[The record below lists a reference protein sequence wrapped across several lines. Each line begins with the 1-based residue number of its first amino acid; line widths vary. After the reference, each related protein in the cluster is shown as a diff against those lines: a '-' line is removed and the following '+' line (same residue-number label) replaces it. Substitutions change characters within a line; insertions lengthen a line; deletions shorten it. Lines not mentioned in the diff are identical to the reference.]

1 MRGQVKKGYPMK
13 ILSACARLLAG
24 FFAIL
29 FIITA
34 LISLLLI
41 NAERH
46 FVDPELY
53 KRVLLEERVYD
64 SLPQLLSTQISA
76 GMTYN
81 PCAEDPSA
89 CEGED
94 VSEGDEGGPPDYF
107 KNMDAE
113 QWELLL
119 EEILSANW
127 LQAQTESVIDQL
139 FVFLDS
145 DDPTPNIT
153 ISLADIKSRLMGR
166 NGVETVLKIFEAQPT
181 CTQDQP
187 REITNSFESD
197 GSGAE
202 LLSCRP
208 PQDLLDQYLTTME
221 ETLNEVIKSLPDE
234 VALGENFMDSDLDE
248 EIETDEYEIQVGK
261 TLRRV
266 RTYMRLS
273 PIVPVGFLLLIA
285 VFGVRSYRELLRWWG
300 IPLLL
305 TSLIALVFSILS
317 MPIFNWVLKTFV
329 EFQIP
334 GYFSSEFVG
343 LGFDI
348 GSSVIRS
355 LVKAITI
362 QAGIFSLGGILM
374 IVASAFIKQRRTEPV
389 E

>member
-1 MRGQVKKGYPMK
+1 MK
-13 ILSACARLLAG
+13 IRSACARLLAG

-29 FIITA
+29 FIIAA
-34 LISLLLI
+34 LISLLLV
-41 NAERH
+41 NAEHH

-64 SLPQLLSTQISA
+64 SLPRLLSTQISA
-76 GMTYN
+76 GMTFN

-89 CEGED
+89 CEGEGED
-94 VSEGDEGGPPDYF
+94 VSEDDEGGPPDYF
-107 KNMDAE
+107 KNMEAE

-119 EEILSANW
+119 GEILSANW

-145 DDPTPNIT
+145 DDTTPSIT
-153 ISLADIKSRLMGR
+153 ISLADLKSRLMGR
-166 NGVETVLKIFEAQPT
+166 NGVETVLKIIEAQPT
-181 CTQDQP
+181 CTQDQL
-187 REITNSFESD
+187 REIINSFENDDS
-197 GSGAE
+197 STE

-208 PQDLLDQYLTTME
+208 PQEILDEYLSSMV
-221 ETLNEVIKSLPDE
+221 ETLNEVIESLPDE
-234 VALGENFMDSDLDE
+234 VVLGENLMDSDLDE
-248 EIETDEYEIQVGK
+248 EIETDEDEMQVGK

-273 PIVPVGFLLLIA
+273 PIVPIGFLLLIA
-285 VFGVRSYRELLRWWG
+285 VFGVRSFREFLQWWG

-305 TSLIALVFSILS
+305 TGLIALVFSILS
-317 MPIFNWVLKTFV
+317 MPIFNWFIKTYV
-329 EFQIP
+329 QVQIP

-348 GSSVIRS
+348 GRSMIRS

-362 QAGIFSLGGILM
+362 QAGVLSLGGILM
-374 IVASAFIKQRRTEPV
+374 SVASAFIKQRRTEPV

>member
-1 MRGQVKKGYPMK
+1 MK
-13 ILSACARLLAG
+13 IRSACARLLAG

-29 FIITA
+29 FIIAA
-34 LISLLLI
+34 LISLLLV
-41 NAERH
+41 NAEHH

-64 SLPQLLSTQISA
+64 SLPRLLSTQISA
-76 GMTYN
+76 GMTFN

-89 CEGED
+89 CEGEGED
-94 VSEGDEGGPPDYF
+94 VSEDDEGGPPDYF
-107 KNMDAE
+107 KNMEAE

-119 EEILSANW
+119 GEILSANW

-145 DDPTPNIT
+145 DDTTPSIT
-153 ISLADIKSRLMGR
+153 ISLADLKSRLTGR
-166 NGVETVLKIFEAQPT
+166 KGVETVLKVIEAQPT
-181 CTQDQP
+181 CTQDQL
-187 REITNSFESD
+187 REIINSFESD
-197 GSGAE
+197 DSSTE

-208 PQDLLDQYLTTME
+208 PQEILDEYLSSMV
-221 ETLNEVIKSLPDE
+221 ETLNEVIESLPDE
-234 VALGENFMDSDLDE
+234 AVLGGNFMDSDLDE
-248 EIETDEYEIQVGK
+248 EIETDEDEMQVGK

-266 RTYMRLS
+266 RTYIRLS
-273 PIVPVGFLLLIA
+273 PIVPIGFLLLIA
-285 VFGVRSYRELLRWWG
+285 VFGVRSFREFLQWWG

-305 TSLIALVFSILS
+305 TGLIALVFSILS
-317 MPIFNWVLKTFV
+317 MPIFNWFIKTYV
-329 EFQIP
+329 QVQIP

-348 GSSVIRS
+348 GRSMIRS

-362 QAGIFSLGGILM
+362 QAGVLSLGGILM
-374 IVASAFIKQRRTEPV
+374 SVASAFIKQRRTEPV

>member
-1 MRGQVKKGYPMK
+1 MHIR
-13 ILSACARLLAG
+13 SSCARLLAG

-29 FIITA
+29 FIIAA
-34 LISLLLI
+34 LISLLLV
-41 NAERH
+41 NAEHH

-64 SLPQLLSTQISA
+64 SLPRLLSTQISA
-76 GMTYN
+76 GMTFN

-89 CEGED
+89 CEGEGED
-94 VSEGDEGGPPDYF
+94 VSEDDEGGPPDYF
-107 KNMDAE
+107 KNMEAE

-119 EEILSANW
+119 GEILSANW

-145 DDPTPNIT
+145 DDTTPSIT
-153 ISLADIKSRLMGR
+153 ISLADLKSRLMGR
-166 NGVETVLKIFEAQPT
+166 NGVETVLKIIEAQPT
-181 CTQDQP
+181 CTQDQL
-187 REITNSFESD
+187 REIINSFESD
-197 GSGAE
+197 DSSTE

-208 PQDLLDQYLTTME
+208 PQEILDEYLSSMV
-221 ETLNEVIKSLPDE
+221 ETLNEVIESLPDE
-234 VALGENFMDSDLDE
+234 VVLGENLMDSDLDE
-248 EIETDEYEIQVGK
+248 EIETDEDEMQVGK

-273 PIVPVGFLLLIA
+273 PIVPIGFLLLIA
-285 VFGVRSYRELLRWWG
+285 VFGVRSFREFLQWWG

-305 TSLIALVFSILS
+305 TGLIALVFSILS
-317 MPIFNWVLKTFV
+317 MPIFNWFIKTYV
-329 EFQIP
+329 QVQIP

-348 GSSVIRS
+348 GRSMIRS

-362 QAGIFSLGGILM
+362 QAGVLSLGGILM
-374 IVASAFIKQRRTEPV
+374 SVASAFIKQRRTEPV

>member
-1 MRGQVKKGYPMK
+1 MK
-13 ILSACARLLAG
+13 IRSACARLLAG

-29 FIITA
+29 FIIAA
-34 LISLLLI
+34 LISLLLV
-41 NAERH
+41 NAEHH

-64 SLPQLLSTQISA
+64 SLPRLLSTQISA
-76 GMTYN
+76 GMTFN

-89 CEGED
+89 CEGEGED
-94 VSEGDEGGPPDYF
+94 VSEDDEGGPPDYF
-107 KNMDAE
+107 KNMEAE

-119 EEILSANW
+119 GEILSANW

-145 DDPTPNIT
+145 DDTTPSIT
-153 ISLADIKSRLMGR
+153 ISLADLKSRLMGR
-166 NGVETVLKIFEAQPT
+166 NGVETVLKIIEAQPT
-181 CTQDQP
+181 CTQDQL
-187 REITNSFESD
+187 REIINSFESD
-197 GSGAE
+197 DSSTE

-208 PQDLLDQYLTTME
+208 PQEILDEYLSSMV
-221 ETLNEVIKSLPDE
+221 ETLNEVIESLPDE
-234 VALGENFMDSDLDE
+234 VVLGENLMDSDLDE
-248 EIETDEYEIQVGK
+248 EIETDEDEMQVGK

-273 PIVPVGFLLLIA
+273 PIVPIGFLLLIA
-285 VFGVRSYRELLRWWG
+285 VFGVRSFREFLRWWG

-305 TSLIALVFSILS
+305 TGLIALVFSILS
-317 MPIFNWVLKTFV
+317 MPIFNWFIKTYV
-329 EFQIP
+329 QVQIP

-348 GSSVIRS
+348 GRSVIRS

-362 QAGIFSLGGILM
+362 QAGVLSLGGILM
-374 IVASAFIKQRRTEPV
+374 IVASAFIKERRTEPV
-389 E
+389 G

>member
-1 MRGQVKKGYPMK
+1 MK
-13 ILSACARLLAG
+13 IRSACARLLAG

-29 FIITA
+29 FIIAA
-34 LISLLLI
+34 LISLLLV
-41 NAERH
+41 NAEHH

-64 SLPQLLSTQISA
+64 SLPRLLSTQISA
-76 GMTYN
+76 GMTFN

-89 CEGED
+89 CEGEGED
-94 VSEGDEGGPPDYF
+94 VSEDDEGGPPDYF
-107 KNMDAE
+107 KNMEAE

-119 EEILSANW
+119 GEILSANW

-145 DDPTPNIT
+145 DDTTPSIT
-153 ISLADIKSRLMGR
+153 ISLADLKSRLMGR
-166 NGVETVLKIFEAQPT
+166 NGVETVLKIIEAQPT
-181 CTQDQP
+181 CTQDQL
-187 REITNSFESD
+187 REIINSFESD
-197 GSGAE
+197 DSSTE

-208 PQDLLDQYLTTME
+208 PQEILDEYLSSMV
-221 ETLNEVIKSLPDE
+221 ETLNEVIESLPDE
-234 VALGENFMDSDLDE
+234 VVLGENLMDSDLDE
-248 EIETDEYEIQVGK
+248 EIETDEDEMQVGK

-273 PIVPVGFLLLIA
+273 PIVPIGFLLLIA
-285 VFGVRSYRELLRWWG
+285 VFGVRSFREFLQWWG

-305 TSLIALVFSILS
+305 TGLIALVFSILS
-317 MPIFNWVLKTFV
+317 MPIFNWFIKTYV
-329 EFQIP
+329 QVQIP

-348 GSSVIRS
+348 GRSMIRS

-362 QAGIFSLGGILM
+362 QAGVLSLGGILM
-374 IVASAFIKQRRTEPV
+374 SVASAFIKQRRTEPV

>member
-153 ISLADIKSRLMGR
+153 ISLSDIKSRLMGR
-166 NGVETVLKIFEAQPT
+166 NGVATVLKIFEAQPT
-181 CTQDQP
+181 CTQDQL
-187 REITNSFESD
+187 RENTNTFESD
-197 GSGAE
+197 G
-202 LLSCRP
+202 
-208 PQDLLDQYLTTME
+208 
-221 ETLNEVIKSLPDE
+221 
-234 VALGENFMDSDLDE
+234 
-248 EIETDEYEIQVGK
+248 
-261 TLRRV
+261 
-266 RTYMRLS
+266 
-273 PIVPVGFLLLIA
+273 
-285 VFGVRSYRELLRWWG
+285 
-300 IPLLL
+300 
-305 TSLIALVFSILS
+305 
-317 MPIFNWVLKTFV
+317 
-329 EFQIP
+329 
-334 GYFSSEFVG
+334 
-343 LGFDI
+343 
-348 GSSVIRS
+348 
-355 LVKAITI
+355 
-362 QAGIFSLGGILM
+362 
-374 IVASAFIKQRRTEPV
+374 
-389 E
+389 